1 LPKSSED
8 RLLSW
13 LRGRIAQSAAGGAA
27 PLLGDDAAVLP
38 SRSFAVTVDSQIAGV
53 HFPVDLSAP
62 LLARRLL
69 AVNLSDLAATG
80 AQPAYA
86 FLALSAVS
94 SFDHRD
100 FFNAFLKACRRFGVE
115 LAGGDLARH
124 PQATTATLTLLGTR
138 PRGGRFLRRGN
149 ARPGDALWLSGTV
162 GESAAG
168 RFVIARGARLD
179 GRSVRLPPDLD
190 TPGLRRAARHAVHRH
205 FLPEPHLAIGRWLGR
220 QRRAAAIDLSDG
232 LALDLSRLA
241 RESGVGAEV
250 NAEDL
255 PLADRFAALC
265 PAIDRDPQALALGG
279 GEDYV
284 LLFAMS
290 PELEPPASYGCTRIG
305 TITPDRRLRLR
316 MRDGSSVPLPLL
328 GWDHL
333 APDEKTPPP

>member
-1 LPKSSED
+1 MAKSSED

-13 LRGRIAQSAAGGAA
+13 LRGRLARSEGTPVTPGA
-27 PLLGDDAAVLP
+27 PLLGDDAAHLP
-38 SRSFAVTVDSQIAGV
+38 PGSFAVTVDSQIEGV
-53 HFPVDLSAP
+53 HVPPGLPAP

-86 FLALSAVS
+86 FLALSAVPG
-94 SFDHRD
+94 FDHRA
-100 FFNAFLKACRRFGVE
+100 FFNAFLDACRRFGVR

-124 PQATTATLTLLGTR
+124 PQTTIATLTLLGTR
-138 PRGGRFLRRGN
+138 PRGGRFLSRGN

-168 RFVIARGARLD
+168 RFVIAGGASFD
-179 GRSVRLPPDLD
+179 GRSVHLPPGFDSH
-190 TPGLRRAARHAVHRH
+190 GLGAAARRAVRRHL
-205 FLPEPHLAIGRWLGR
+205 LPAPHLEVGRWLGR

-250 NAEDL
+250 NAKAL
-255 PLADRFAALC
+255 PFAARFEALC
-265 PAIDRDPQALALGG
+265 RAIDRDPEALALGG

-284 LLFAMS
+284 LLFAL
-290 PELEPPASYGCTRIG
+290 PADREPPARFGCTRIG
-305 TITPDRRLRLR
+305 TVIQPLRLRLLDR
-316 MRDGSSVPLPLL
+316 RRDGRSVPLPVL

-333 APDEKTPPP
+333 AAK

>member
-13 LRGRIAQSAAGGAA
+13 LRGRIARSAAAGTA

-38 SRSFAVTVDSQIAGV
+38 ARSFAVTVDSQIAGV
-53 HFPVDLSAP
+53 HFPPDLPAAV
-62 LLARRLL
+62 LARRLL

-80 AQPAYA
+80 AEPAYA
-86 FLALSAVS
+86 FLALSAAS
-94 SFDHRD
+94 GFDHRR
-100 FFNAFLKACRRFGVE
+100 FFNAFLAACERFGVE
-115 LAGGDLARH
+115 LAGGDLARQ
-124 PQATTATLTLLGTR
+124 PQATTITLTLLGTR
-138 PRGGRFLRRGN
+138 PRGGRFLTRGK

-168 RFVIARGARLD
+168 RFVIARGARFD
-179 GRSVRLPPDLD
+179 GRSVRLPLELD
-190 TPGLRRAARHAVHRH
+190 IPGMRRAARGAVRRH
-205 FLPEPHLAIGRWLGR
+205 LLPEPHLAIGRWLGR

-250 NAEDL
+250 NAADL

-265 PAIDRDPQALALGG
+265 QAIDHAPLELALGG

-284 LLFAMS
+284 LLFAIS
-290 PELEPPASYGCTRIG
+290 PQLVPPASFGCTRIG
-305 TITPDRRLRLR
+305 TITEGRRLRLLKQ
-316 MRDGSSVPLPLL
+316 DGQTVPLPVL

-333 APDEKTPPP
+333 APG